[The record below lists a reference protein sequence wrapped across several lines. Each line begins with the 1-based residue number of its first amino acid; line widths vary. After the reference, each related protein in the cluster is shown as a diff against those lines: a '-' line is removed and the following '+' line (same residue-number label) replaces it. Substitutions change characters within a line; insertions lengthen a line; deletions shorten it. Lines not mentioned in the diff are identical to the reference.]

1 MIILAYALPSRE
13 NCEQTLLKL
22 NPETHHPRACFSLPT
37 VVKIDNVW
45 HYLPS
50 QFRSHVAIF

>member
-1 MIILAYALPSRE
+1 MIIIGYALPSRE
-13 NCEQTLLKL
+13 NHKVYLKI
-22 NPETHHPRACFSLPT
+22 NSKHITPELVSLTPA

-50 QFRSHVAIF
+50 QFRSHVATF